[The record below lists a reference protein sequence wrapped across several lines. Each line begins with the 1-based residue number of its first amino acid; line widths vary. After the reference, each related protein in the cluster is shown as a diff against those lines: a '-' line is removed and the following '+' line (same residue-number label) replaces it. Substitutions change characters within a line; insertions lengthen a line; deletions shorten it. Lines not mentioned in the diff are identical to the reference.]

1 MEGVGG
7 AEGKEVGE
15 GDADGDVDANCGLL
29 RPVDGR
35 QIVVASLRRFVFYD
49 ISSLAAPTNAAQC
62 GRAGGEGRRGE
73 EEGRALGREII
84 SFC

>member
-1 MEGVGG
+1 MGEKG
-7 AEGKEVGE
+7 EKEVGE

-62 GRAGGEGRRGE
+62 GRAGGEGRRG
-73 EEGRALGREII
+73 GGKGIG
-84 SFC
+84 